1 MRKMEVSEHHVPCP
15 YQDTCYSP
23 DGFCHRWKS
32 ETIIRHDGRLM
43 VRKEIYDCD
52 KPLEKI

>member
-1 MRKMEVSEHHVPCP
+1 MRKIEVSEHHVPCP
-15 YQDTCYSP
+15 YQDTCCSP
-23 DGFCHRWKS
+23 DGFCHRCKS

-52 KPLEKI
+52 KILKKI